1 MKNNMR
7 LKYILCMLGIIL
19 ALPVL
24 VLVTLAFML
33 PITISGIG
41 YLSAASLVIA
51 GLIVVPWMPRYNSL
65 LTLAGVIALILIA
78 SVRIL
83 MGQQNTSSNLKMI
96 TLPQGMGARWV
107 SYIIDEQDS
116 LIFGESLFYLI
127 GGDSPTEHEGIT
139 SALFSAYSEMKAKE
153 GVFPSP
159 FADTYLNFQQP
170 DSFDAV
176 IIQPEINSHPEV
188 GVIFLHG
195 FMGNVTAQCWE
206 IAQAVNR
213 FGAVTVCPSTG
224 WQGRWWEPQ
233 GEAIL
238 QSTFRYLKEQG
249 IQRIYL
255 GGFSNG
261 GFGISRL
268 TEQLGKENGLS
279 GLFFIDGIFNGT
291 NIREMG
297 LPVLIIQG
305 TRDERMPATEARQ
318 TAEII
323 GELGMYVELDSDHF
337 LIMKQPDLVQ
347 DVLANWLK
355 DEAFSP

>member
-1 MKNNMR
+1 M
-7 LKYILCMLGIIL
+7 
-19 ALPVL
+19 
-24 VLVTLAFML
+24 
-33 PITISGIG
+33 
-41 YLSAASLVIA
+41 
-51 GLIVVPWMPRYNSL
+51 
-65 LTLAGVIALILIA
+65 
-78 SVRIL
+78 
-83 MGQQNTSSNLKMI
+83 
-96 TLPQGMGARWV
+96 
-107 SYIIDEQDS
+107 
-116 LIFGESLFYLI
+116 
-127 GGDSPTEHEGIT
+127 
-139 SALFSAYSEMKAKE
+139 KE

-159 FADTYLNFQQP
+159 FAGTYLNFQQS
-170 DSFDAV
+170 DSFDAI

-213 FGAVTVCPSTG
+213 FGSVTVCPSTD
-224 WQGRWWEPQ
+224 WQGRWWQPQ

-238 QSTFRYLKEQG
+238 QATFRYLREQG

-268 TEQLGKENGLS
+268 TAQLGKEQGLR
-279 GLFFIDGIFNGT
+279 GLFFIDGIFNGA

-305 TRDERMPATEARQ
+305 TQDERMPATEARQ

-323 GELGMYVELDSDHF
+323 GDLGMYVELDSDHF

-347 DVLANWLK
+347 DALANWLK
-355 DEAFSP
+355 NEAFSP